1 MKSLL
6 VLSILLIGGCSNYHI
21 EQNSRNGMS
30 SCEEKGSSG
39 NLILKKECTIDLSP
53 KSAK

>member
-1 MKSLL
+1 MRALL
-6 VLSILLIGGCSNYHI
+6 VLAVLFAGGCTNYHV

-30 SCEEKGSSG
+30 SCEEKNSSG
-39 NLILKKECTIDLSP
+39 NLILKKECKIDLLP